1 MVEPIGSRRLTLA
14 HRLSDFLALIFG
26 FLLAIL
32 SRFRPS
38 PSVKLGSRSFTVI
51 RQLGEGGFSFV
62 YLVRETTPG
71 RASST
76 RYALKR
82 VRIQLPEH
90 EDRVRAEIAAHSAV
104 NSPHV
109 LKLLDSSVVKRPG
122 ADSEGL
128 LLLPFYGGGTV
139 QDLIDRTGASS
150 SVELKTILQIGID
163 VAKGLQA
170 FHVRSPPLAFRDL
183 KPANIL
189 LDESG
194 RAVLMDLGSVSPA
207 RIHIASRRE
216 AVQLQDLCAETV
228 TAPFRAPELFDP
240 STGIVV
246 DEKSDIWALGC
257 TLYAMAYKEPPFDGT
272 ATATIGGK
280 VVFPPRPGMRDPYSQ
295 PFKNLILAMLSTNNQ
310 ARPTAV
316 EAIARMENL
325 LGSIGGP

>member
-1 MVEPIGSRRLTLA
+1 MVQPMGHHRTSILYKIG
-14 HRLSDFLALIFG
+14 DFLGAIVA
-26 FLLAIL
+26 FLLSLLA
-32 SRFRPS
+32 RFRPK
-38 PSVKLGSRSFTVI
+38 PSVRLGSRTFSI
-51 RQLGEGGFSFV
+51 IKQLGEGGFSFV

-71 RASST
+71 RASAT

-90 EDRVRAEIAAHSAV
+90 EDRVKAEIAAHSAV

-109 LKLLDSSVVKRPG
+109 LKLLDSSIVKKPG
-122 ADSEGL
+122 VDSEGL

-139 QDLIDRTGASS
+139 QDMIDRTAGNI
-150 SVELKTILQIGID
+150 ELKTILQIAID

-170 FHVRSPPLAFRDL
+170 FHVRNPPLSFRDL

-207 RIHIASRRE
+207 RVHVGSRKE
-216 AVQLQDLCAETV
+216 AVLLQDLCAETV

-240 STGIVV
+240 STGIMV

-272 ATATIGGK
+272 ATASVGGR
-280 VVFPPRPGMRDPYSQ
+280 VSYPPRPGVRDPYPQ
-295 PFKNLILAMLSTNNQ
+295 AFKNLISSMLINNNQ
-310 ARPTAV
+310 ARPTAA
-316 EAIARMENL
+316 EAIVKMENM
-325 LGSIGGP
+325 LGGITGA